1 MQPRPFL
8 KWAGGKSRIAKKIAA
23 FFPKTGDFKRYYE
36 PFLGSGA
43 VYFEIAPQ
51 EGVLNDLNE
60 GLIAT
65 YEALKCSTED
75 LILALDK
82 VENEYNKLSTFEEKE
97 EFYYKLREEYNNIQK
112 KDVRAAS
119 YFIFL
124 NKAGWNG
131 MYRENAEGK
140 FNIPFGKREILKIY
154 DRENLL
160 AVAEN
165 LQKIELRA
173 GDYKAAV
180 ENAKDGDLV
189 YFDPPYFPTSRTAN
203 FTAYQKGG
211 FSNDDQR
218 ELFELAKKLADKG
231 CYVAISNS
239 DAKEAYELYSERKD
253 FQIIPIPIRRTIG
266 SKTTSRKM
274 VNEILVTNYQ
284 VEEGRNVTA

>member
-1 MQPRPFL
+1 MHPRPFL

-23 FFPKTGDFKRYYE
+23 FFPKTGDFKHYYE

-65 YEALKCSTED
+65 YETLKCSTED
-75 LILALDK
+75 LISALDK
-82 VENEYNKLSTFEEKE
+82 VENEYNELSTIEKKE

-173 GDYKAAV
+173 GDYKAVV
-180 ENAKDGDLV
+180 ENAKNGDLV

-211 FSNDDQR
+211 FSNNDQR

-284 VEEGRNVTA
+284 VEEGRNVAA